1 MADTSRSP
9 GPIAERAFESGFKA
23 AILAGL
29 VGIGCLYWTGV
40 LSTASSLHTTL
51 TVVLFPVYLV
61 FAATALGVWLG
72 FDTDGSDLHRV
83 TREVDGES
91 EDAG

>member
-9 GPIAERAFESGFKA
+9 GPIAEQAFENGFKA
-23 AILAGL
+23 AILGGL
-29 VGIGCLYWTGV
+29 LGIGSLYWTDV
-40 LSTASSLHTTL
+40 LSTANGLHTTL

-72 FDTDGSDLHRV
+72 FATDGSDLHHV

-91 EDAG
+91 EDSG

>member
-23 AILAGL
+23 AILGGI
-29 VGIGCLYWTGV
+29 VGIGSLYWTDV
-40 LSTASSLHTTL
+40 LSTANGLHTTL
-51 TVVLFPVYLV
+51 TVVLFPVYLI

-72 FDTDGSDLHRV
+72 FATDGSDLHRV

-91 EDAG
+91 EDSG